1 MEGIREA
8 GWIVMISANGQGRD
22 SKEGILVN
30 QGGEILTEA
39 VKMSLLQDH
48 RHFRAD
54 SSSTPVFL
62 QH

>member
-1 MEGIREA
+1 MEGIREV

-30 QGGEILTEA
+30 QGGEILTGTA
-39 VKMSLLQDH
+39 NMSLLQDH

-54 SSSTPVFL
+54 NPSTPVFL